1 MDTSARYYLGFSFV
15 DGIGPSRLDRLIA
28 QCGSLEAAWLAS
40 SDDMRVAG
48 LDLRTRNTFVRVR
61 GSLDLDHKL
70 QQIARAGVSLITRES
85 PEYPG
90 MLLHIPSAPPLIYV
104 RGQIAPNDTLT
115 VAVVGTR
122 SPTSYGRDVAQQLV
136 AELVAAGVTI
146 ISGLA
151 IGIDQ
156 IAHSAAL
163 RAGGRTIGVLPC
175 GIDMVYPDRHRKL
188 ATQICESGALVSEF
202 SFGTRPL
209 PQLFPVRNRLI
220 SGLARAVLIIEAR
233 PGSGALITADY
244 ALEQGRDVLAV
255 PGPIYSLTSEGPH
268 RLIRNGA
275 GLVTS
280 ARDVLEALNME
291 YMVTQPLE
299 RAALPEEDD
308 ERRVLALLSRE
319 PQHIDELSRTSSLAV
334 QHIASMLT
342 LLELKGYVRQ
352 VGAQEY
358 VIS

>member
-1 MDTSARYYLGFSFV
+1 MDDTARYYLGFSFV
-15 DGIGPSRLDRLIA
+15 DGIGPNRLDRLIA
-28 QCGSLEAAWLAS
+28 QCGSIEAAWLAS
-40 SDDMRVAG
+40 SDDMRAAG
-48 LDLRTRNTFVRVR
+48 LDGRTRNTFVQVR
-61 GSLDLDHKL
+61 GTLDLEHKL
-70 QQIARAGVSLITRES
+70 KQIAHAGVSLITRDS

-90 MLLHIPSAPPLIYV
+90 LLLNIPSAPPLIYV
-104 RGQIAPNDTLT
+104 RGHLLPNDTLT

-122 SPTSYGRDVAQQLV
+122 SPTLYGREL
-136 AELVAAGVTI
+136 AEQIVSELAKAGVTI

-163 RAGGRTIGVLPC
+163 RAGGRTIAVLPC
-175 GIDMVYPDRHRKL
+175 GVDMVYPDRHQSL
-188 ATQICESGALVSEF
+188 AKQICDTGALVSEF

-220 SGLARAVLIIEAR
+220 SGLARAVLIVEAR
-233 PGSGALITADY
+233 PGSGALITAEY

-255 PGPIYSLTSEGPH
+255 PGPVYNLTSEGPH

-280 ARDVLEALNME
+280 ARDVLEALELE
-291 YMVTQPLE
+291 YVAQPVE
-299 RAALPEEDD
+299 RAALPEEGD

-319 PQHIDELSRTSSLAV
+319 PQHIDELSQSSCLPV
-334 QHIASMLT
+334 QQISSILT
-342 LLELKGYVRQ
+342 LLELKGYVHQ